1 MNVKVLKKILILSF
15 NLLKKKKAAGQTHSK
30 TLSRHAKA
38 LVRHTTLTTGITMV
52 LIFKSHNHLTLLQ
65 RDGEVFFFA
74 LPFLSIGMG
83 VVCKIKFHYVPHVK
97 LEFVSF
103 LSAGI
108 KGVSHHIWQ
117 KGSFKN

>member
-15 NLLKKKKAAGQTHSK
+15 NFLKKKKTTGQTHSK

-38 LVRHTTLTTGITMV
+38 LVRHTTLTTGITVV

-74 LPFLSIGMG
+74 LPFLSVGMG
-83 VVCKIKFHYVPHVK
+83 VEFHYVPHVK

-117 KGSFKN
+117 KGSFKS